1 MAADKVHSHK
11 PLSKR
16 NLSVLEDSAN
26 KYREL
31 SLTALADIATILA
44 DVGMRRTTVRTYGCA
59 ITPTLLGNGCFA
71 DFLRREEIS
80 NLNERVEL
88 CEVNVYICHKSF
100 L

>member
-11 PLSKR
+11 PLSKAY
-16 NLSVLEDSAN
+16 LGVLEDSAN
-26 KYREL
+26 SDREL
-31 SLTALADIATILA
+31 SLTALADVATILA
-44 DVGMRRTTVRTYGCA
+44 DVGMCRTTVRAYGST